1 MRTLKQS
8 KKNQGNYFITSG
20 NNTKLKFQCPEI
32 NSGTRP
38 RPLPSERL
46 AKPGGFAEPPQGVP
60 TGATTRGSGKHTSS
74 TPARPGPATR
84 CHLRPK
90 LSRGRRVPWR
100 RVPLLRAL
108 ARGRDGAFGRRHL
121 SSPGRTAPSSAPP
134 PAAAC
139 SACRRSIWKRGTDGA
154 SLTVRHARA
163 SRCSRQKVQSQ
174 RLNRN
179 VLLHVNLNSQNYT
192 SV

>member
-20 NNTKLKFQCPEI
+20 NNTKLKFQCLEI
-32 NSGTRP
+32 NSGTRLC
-38 RPLPSERL
+38 PLPSERL
-46 AKPGGFAEPPQGVP
+46 AKPGGFAEPPQGVRQ
-60 TGATTRGSGKHTSS
+60 THVFHAHTL
-74 TPARPGPATR
+74 PAGPAGPAAR

-90 LSRGRRVPWR
+90 LSGGRRVPGR
-100 RVPLLRAL
+100 RVPLPRAL

-139 SACRRSIWKRGTDGA
+139 SASRRSIWKRRTDGA

-163 SRCSRQKVQSQ
+163 SQCSRQKVQSQ
-174 RLNRN
+174 RLHRN